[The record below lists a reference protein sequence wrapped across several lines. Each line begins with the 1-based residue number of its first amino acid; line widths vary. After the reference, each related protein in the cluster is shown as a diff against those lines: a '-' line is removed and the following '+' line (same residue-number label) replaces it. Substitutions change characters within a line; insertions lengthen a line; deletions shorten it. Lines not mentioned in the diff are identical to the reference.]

1 MHELRFFDVLL
12 IAFIAISYI
21 KMIRRL
27 IIFLKEGNKGG
38 AKFQLLMIFLSTLV
52 VIGIYYTRI

>member
-12 IAFIAISYI
+12 IAFIATSYI
-21 KMIRRL
+21 EMIRRL